1 MLNRLNSRAF
11 LKLNT
16 TKICRF
22 HISHQRLSSNGSTTQ
37 PKKNIKDI
45 KDWDD
50 LMKLDSFEGIPT
62 SQLESIM
69 KKKSMKLQYSMDPA
83 KPLKT
88 ESELELEYMKELKKA
103 EEAQRNEQWTL
114 FKARYKWSF
123 VNWILCILIGYYMAK
138 AVSLEINYHINEG
151 IYKERLNK
159 KIQEF
164 EEFKESH
171 LLDKKEDQ
179 VVESGRRKWFG
190 LW

>member
-1 MLNRLNSRAF
+1 
-11 LKLNT
+11 
-16 TKICRF
+16 
-22 HISHQRLSSNGSTTQ
+22 
-37 PKKNIKDI
+37 
-45 KDWDD
+45 
-50 LMKLDSFEGIPT
+50 MKLDSFEGIPT

-69 KKKSMKLQYSMDPA
+69 KKKSMNLQYNMNPA

-88 ESELELEYMKELKKA
+88 ESEMELEYMKELKKA

-123 VNWILCILIGYYMAK
+123 VNWILCILIGYYLAK

-151 IYKERLNK
+151 IYKERLEK

-164 EEFKESH
+164 EEFKESQ
-171 LLDKKEDQ
+171 LREKKEEQ
-179 VVESGRRKWFG
+179 VEKSGRRKWFFG